1 MSVLSAKQDKQ
12 AETLHEVLSVLNRN
26 QENQKEQKQDEDAD
40 KEVAVLTVD
49 EVTVKDSQPQMPQ
62 SLPKSKRQRRLLSDD
77 EVLDDILPESR
88 QRVYSTELLS
98 IEEVRRVNGAKDTEQ
113 RNEVDESG
121 EAGGGSGGAIVE
133 RPLKRKLLSTFD
145 MEQFAYTDGF

>member
-1 MSVLSAKQDKQ
+1 MY
-12 AETLHEVLSVLNRN
+12 EVLSVLNRN
-26 QENQKEQKQDEDAD
+26 QENQKEQKKDEDAD

-62 SLPKSKRQRRLLSDD
+62 GLPKSKRQRRLLSDD
-77 EVLDDILPESR
+77 EVLDDILPGSR

-98 IEEVRRVNGAKDTEQ
+98 IEEVRRVNGAKDAEQ
-113 RNEVDESG
+113 RNEEDESG
-121 EAGGGSGGAIVE
+121 EVGGGSRGVIVE

-145 MEQFAYTDGF
+145 MEQFEYTDGF